1 MSDTNRATPRTEPE
15 GQRLTSLD
23 ALRGFDMF
31 WILGADSFVYAI
43 HEMGKNPVTK
53 FFAEQ
58 VDHAEWAGF
67 RFYDLI
73 FPLFVFIMG
82 VSTVFS
88 LTKIIER
95 EGRAAAVKR
104 VLKRG
109 VLLFIVALIYSGGF
123 TNPWPDMRLMGVL
136 NRIAI
141 CYTFGG
147 LLFIFCNVRVMMAAA
162 VVLLLGYWALMAQVP
177 FPDVRPV
184 PGGDA
189 VITKEAGFKSV
200 DQLNMNSTV
209 MIHGSYV
216 QGVTLANY
224 LDQKYLPGRKYD
236 GTYDPEGI
244 LSTMPALVTG
254 LLGIFTGLFLR
265 KQASETNM
273 NPIFAGAAIGFFMF
287 FHSWVIYKSGLVIM
301 AVFVALAGLFLAGIS
316 YWLLLP
322 KKQIEANKAGNLIV
336 AGMML
341 ALLGWIWNIE
351 FPVIKKLWTSS
362 YVLVAGGY
370 SAMLLGLFYWIVD
383 VKKWQAWCQPF
394 IWIGMNPITLYLTSN
409 FLGGLGFEKLARRLT
424 GGPVKEFFD
433 THVTAGFGEL
443 VSSFVGVLLFV
454 WFARFLYQRKIFLRL

>member
-1 MSDTNRATPRTEPE
+1 METASPTGKTSTPA
-15 GQRLTSLD
+15 QRLTSLD

-31 WILGADSFVYAI
+31 WILGADSLAYAL
-43 HEMGKNPVTK
+43 HEMSDNPATK

-58 VDHAEWAGF
+58 LDHAEWAGF

-88 LTKIIER
+88 LEKIIAQ
-95 EGRAAAVKR
+95 EGRGAAVKR

-136 NRIAI
+136 NRIAL

-147 LLFIFCNVRVMMAAA
+147 LLFIFCNVRVLATTAAA
-162 VVLLLGYWALMAQVP
+162 LLLGYWALLAQVP

-184 PGGDA
+184 PGGEA
-189 VITKEAGFKSV
+189 VITKEAGFKKNS
-200 DQLNMNSTV
+200 DLNLASTT
-209 MIHGSYV
+209 MIHGSYI
-216 QGVTLANY
+216 QGVNLANY

-244 LSTMPALVTG
+244 LSTLPALVTG

-265 KQASETNM
+265 LKNLPDMKKVVWLFS
-273 NPIFAGAAIGFFMF
+273 AGAA
-287 FHSWVIYKSGLVIM
+287 S
-301 AVFVALAGLFLAGIS
+301 AA
-316 YWLLLP
+316 
-322 KKQIEANKAGNLIV
+322 
-336 AGMML
+336 
-341 ALLGWIWNIE
+341 LGWLWNLE
-351 FPVIKKLWTSS
+351 MPVIKKIWTSS

-370 SAMLLGLFYWIVD
+370 SAMLLAVFYYIVD
-383 VKKWQAWCQPF
+383 VKKWQTWCQPF

-424 GGPVKEFFD
+424 GGPVKNFFD
-433 THVTAGFGEL
+433 THIAAGCGEL
-443 VSSFVGVLLFV
+443 VSSLVGVLLFI

>member
-1 MSDTNRATPRTEPE
+1 MSEKKASTRAVPE
-15 GQRLTSLD
+15 TQRLTSLD

-43 HEMGKNPVTK
+43 HEMGQNPVTR

-73 FPLFVFIMG
+73 FPMFVFIMG

-95 EGRAAAVKR
+95 EGKAAAVKR

-136 NRIAI
+136 NRIAL

-147 LLFIFCNVRVMMAAA
+147 LLFIFCNVRVMASVA
-162 VVLLLGYWALMAQVP
+162 VALLLGYWALLAQWPMRDIHLHKAELVALAENAGDDVLAKQLRGIDSSSARNPSAQKSNTVWMATQKMYDSTTNFVKGQY
-177 FPDVRPV
+177 DVGYNV
-184 PGGDA
+184 VNHFD
-189 VITKEAGFKSV
+189 F
-200 DQLNMNSTV
+200 
-209 MIHGSYV
+209 
-216 QGVTLANY
+216 
-224 LDQKYLPGRKYD
+224 KYLPARKYD
-236 GTYDPEGI
+236 IFWDPEGI
-244 LSTMPALVTG
+244 LSTIPALVTG
-254 LLGIFTGLFLR
+254 LLGIFTGVFLR
-265 KQASETNM
+265 GRPVPVAKTALCL
-273 NPIFAGAAIGFFMF
+273 IGAGAA
-287 FHSWVIYKSGLVIM
+287 S
-301 AVFVALAGLFLAGIS
+301 AA
-316 YWLLLP
+316 
-322 KKQIEANKAGNLIV
+322 
-336 AGMML
+336 
-341 ALLGWIWNIE
+341 LGWLWNIE
-351 FPVIKKLWTSS
+351 MPVIKKLWTSS

-370 SAMLLGLFYWIVD
+370 AAMLLGLFYYIVD
-383 VKKWQAWCQPF
+383 VKKWQTWCQPF

-424 GGPVKEFFD
+424 GGPVNAFFNA
-433 THVTAGFGEL
+433 HVAPGFGEL
-443 VSSFVGVLLFV
+443 VSSLVGVLLFV